1 MSKTLSHSLL
11 LITAFVWGITFVF
24 QATGMDQGL
33 GPFGFTAFRFLAGS
47 IALLPLALWEA
58 RSASL
63 YQLLNQRPAAANIDA
78 NIDANINAK
87 ASAVNPNKYLFIA
100 TMALGL
106 IMFIGSALQQ
116 VSLGITSVA
125 NTAFLTTL
133 YVPLVPLLGLV
144 LFARNIRGLRWVA
157 VGIFM
162 VGSWLMSGASTS
174 EAVIGDIM
182 VVIGAVFW
190 ASHIMIV
197 GWLAQQTN
205 MPFQLAF
212 TQTFITMVLSFLVL
226 GFYESFTMAQ
236 VIAVL
241 PEILFAGVMSTALG
255 FTLQLMAQQHCS
267 NAAAAIILSLEGVI
281 AAVAGWI
288 LLDQSMANS
297 AIFGAGLIFLAVL
310 IVELTPEHQ
319 RGSTAT

>member
-1 MSKTLSHSLL
+1 M
-11 LITAFVWGITFVF
+11 
-24 QATGMDQGL
+24 
-33 GPFGFTAFRFLAGS
+33 
-47 IALLPLALWEA
+47 
-58 RSASL
+58 
-63 YQLLNQRPAAANIDA
+63 
-78 NIDANINAK
+78 
-87 ASAVNPNKYLFIA
+87 
-100 TMALGL
+100 
-106 IMFIGSALQQ
+106 
-116 VSLGITSVA
+116 A

-144 LFARNIRGLRWVA
+144 LFARNIRGLRWIA
-157 VGIFM
+157 VGIFL
-162 VGSWLMSGASTS
+162 VGSWLMSGASPN

-190 ASHIMIV
+190 ASHIMVV

-212 TQTFITMVLSFLVL
+212 IQTFITMVLSFLVL
-226 GFYESFTMAQ
+226 GLIESFTMAQ

-297 AIFGAGLIFLAVL
+297 AIFGAGLIFVAVL
-310 IVELTPEHQ
+310 IVELTPEHK
-319 RGSTAT
+319 RTAPSA